1 MKKIFTLSL
10 FCFITSIVV
19 SQSLP
24 DFPLNDDM
32 IFFEFSRAT
41 PKESKKCLWNYVIA
55 NPFHSSVKQY
65 SDSLEIAKYTK
76 LLKGKKGELRIR
88 VSDKTNP
95 LIDRRGKSCGDTA
108 IYDLRVDFPRHKD
121 VKTNGQLLI
130 REIKQLAGVK
140 EELGNGFSCKMYVYF
155 SDKKSTKIVFKG
167 FQYLSGYLQ
176 EGKGFNESLPLE
188 EIYFSLREKETVN
201 NQQVEFFQNIEIIVN
216 SVERLFT
223 KDLNYAV
230 KTSDL

>member
-1 MKKIFTLSL
+1 MKKTFTLSL
-10 FCFITSIVV
+10 FCFITSIVI

-24 DFPLNDDM
+24 DLPLNDDM
-32 IFFEFSRAT
+32 IFFEFSRTT
-41 PKESKKCLWNYVIA
+41 PKDSKKCLWNYVIA
-55 NPFHSSVKQY
+55 NPFHRSVKQY
-65 SDSLEIAKYTK
+65 CDSLEIAKYTK
-76 LLKGKKGELRIR
+76 LLKGKKGVLRIS

-95 LIDRRGKSCGDTA
+95 LINGHSNNCGDTA
-108 IYDLRVDFPRHKD
+108 IYNLRVNFPGHKD

-140 EELGNGFSCKMYVYF
+140 EEGANGFSCQMYVYF

-167 FQYLSGYLQ
+167 FQYLSIYMQ
-176 EGKGFNESLPLE
+176 EGKGSNENIPLE
-188 EIYFSLREKETVN
+188 EIYFSLQEKETVN
-201 NQQVEFFQNIEIIVN
+201 NQQVEFFQNIEIIVK
-216 SVERLFT
+216 SIERLFT